1 MIKTLL
7 HGYSL
12 FKFEF
17 ISFLIKEKCMSKK
30 LYIKTYGCQMN
41 VYDSQRMIDLLSP
54 LGYEI
59 TETPND
65 ADMAILNTCHIREKA
80 EQKVFSD
87 LGRLRIVK
95 DERENAGEEMMI
107 AVGGCVAQAEG
118 AEIIKQAPYVSMVF
132 GPQAYHKLP
141 EMIAKTTRERDIKSG
156 KKKNIGVVNT
166 DFPVE
171 SKFDFL
177 PQPTSSTVSSFV
189 SVQEGCDNFC
199 TFCVVPYTRGAEYSR
214 PVTDIIKDT
223 RRLVSLGTKEITL
236 LGQNVNAFHGLA
248 PNSNDIEWGLGRLIY
263 ELANIEGL
271 ERIRY
276 TTSHPM
282 DMDEEL
288 IRAHGDV
295 PQLMPYLHLPIQSG
309 SNRVLEAMNRRH
321 TTMQYLDVIEKLRKA
336 RPDIAMSSDFI
347 VGFPGETKEDHNDTL
362 DLVRAVNYAQAYSFK
377 YSIRPGTPAGA
388 MDLQLPEPVKVERL
402 AELQDLLN
410 EQQLAFNE
418 GKVGTVQ
425 RVLVDREGKRE
436 GQISGK
442 TPYMQSV
449 HFDGNQRLQGEMV
462 DITVIKAYPNS
473 VFGEIVTIG

>member
-1 MIKTLL
+1 
-7 HGYSL
+7 
-12 FKFEF
+12 
-17 ISFLIKEKCMSKK
+17 MSKK

-41 VYDSQRMIDLLSP
+41 VYDSQRMVDLLSP
-54 LGYEI
+54 LGYEM
-59 TETPND
+59 TESPND

-95 DERENAGEEMMI
+95 DERAQSGKDMMI

-118 AEIIKQAPYVSMVF
+118 AEIIRQAPYVSMVF

-141 EMIAKTTRERDIKSG
+141 EMIAKTTRERDVKDG
-156 KKKNIGVVNT
+156 KKRNIGVVNT

-177 PQPTSSTVSSFV
+177 PQPTSSTISSYV

-214 PVTDIIKDT
+214 PVTDIIADT

-236 LGQNVNAFHGLA
+236 LGQNVNAFHGIA
-248 PNSNDIEWGLGRLIY
+248 PNSNDVEWGLGRLIY
-263 ELANIEGL
+263 ELAEIEGL

-282 DMDEEL
+282 DMDDEL
-288 IRAHGDV
+288 IKAHGDV

-321 TTMQYLDVIEKLRKA
+321 TTDHYLQVIERLRKA
-336 RPDIAMSSDFI
+336 RSDIAMSSDFI
-347 VGFPGETKEDHNDTL
+347 VGFPGETKEDHMQTL

-388 MDLQLPEPVKVERL
+388 MDLQVPEPVKVERL

-410 EQQLAFNE
+410 EQQLAFNQS
-418 GKVGTVQ
+418 KVGTKQ
-425 RVLVDREGKRE
+425 QVLVDREGKRD
-436 GQISGK
+436 GQLSGK
-442 TPYMQSV
+442 TPFMQSV
-449 HFDGNQRLQGEMV
+449 HFDGNPRLQGQTIKV
-462 DITVIKAYPNS
+462 LITEALPNS
-473 VFGEIVTIG
+473 VAGVVDTVG

>member
-1 MIKTLL
+1 
-7 HGYSL
+7 
-12 FKFEF
+12 
-17 ISFLIKEKCMSKK
+17 MSKK

-41 VYDSQRMIDLLSP
+41 VYDSQRMVDLLSP
-54 LGYEI
+54 LGYEM
-59 TETPND
+59 TETPNE

-95 DERENAGEEMMI
+95 DERAESGKDMMI

-118 AEIIKQAPYVSMVF
+118 AEIIRQAPYVSMVF

-141 EMIAKTTRERDIKSG
+141 EMIAKTTRERDIKLG
-156 KKKNIGVVNT
+156 LKKNIGVVNT

-177 PQPTSSTVSSFV
+177 PQPTTSTISSFV

-214 PVTDIIKDT
+214 PVADILNDT
-223 RRLVSLGTKEITL
+223 RRLVSLGTKEVTL
-236 LGQNVNAFHGLA
+236 LGQNVNAFHGIS
-248 PNSNDIEWGLGRLIY
+248 PNSNDVEWGLGRLIY
-263 ELANIEGL
+263 ELAEIEGL

-288 IRAHGDV
+288 IKAHGEV

-321 TTMQYLDVIEKLRKA
+321 TTAQYLDVIEKLRKA

-347 VGFPGETKEDHNDTL
+347 VGFPGETKEDHNETL

-388 MDLQLPEPVKVERL
+388 MDLQVPEPVKVERL
-402 AELQDLLN
+402 AELQNLLN
-410 EQQLAFNE
+410 EQQLAFNQS
-418 GKVGTVQ
+418 KVGTKQ
-425 RVLVDREGKRE
+425 QILVDREGKYD
-436 GQISGK
+436 GQLRGK
-442 TPYMQSV
+442 TPFMQSV
-449 HFDGNQRLQGEMV
+449 HFDGNERLQGEMIEV
-462 DITVIKAYPNS
+462 LITGALPNS
-473 VFGEIVTIG
+473 VSGIVDTIG

>member
-1 MIKTLL
+1 
-7 HGYSL
+7 
-12 FKFEF
+12 
-17 ISFLIKEKCMSKK
+17 MSKK

-41 VYDSQRMIDLLSP
+41 VYDSQRMVDLLSP
-54 LGYEI
+54 LGYEM

-95 DERENAGEEMMI
+95 DERAQSGKDMMI

-141 EMIAKTTRERDIKSG
+141 EMIAKTTRERDINDG

-177 PQPTSSTVSSFV
+177 PQPTTSTISSFV

-214 PVTDIIKDT
+214 PVADILNDT
-223 RRLVSLGTKEITL
+223 RRLVSLGTKEVTL
-236 LGQNVNAFHGLA
+236 LGQNVNAFHGIS
-248 PNSNDIEWGLGRLIY
+248 PNSNDVEWGLGRLIY
-263 ELANIEGL
+263 ELAEIEGL

-288 IRAHGDV
+288 IKAHGDV

-321 TTMQYLDVIEKLRKA
+321 TTAQYLDVIEKLRKA

-347 VGFPGETKEDHNDTL
+347 VGFPGEIKEDHVQTL

-388 MDLQLPEPVKVERL
+388 MDLQVPEPVKVERL

-410 EQQLAFNE
+410 EQQLAFNQS
-418 GKVGTVQ
+418 KVGTVQ
-425 RVLVDREGKRE
+425 KVLVDREGKRE
-436 GQISGK
+436 GQLSGK
-442 TPYMQSV
+442 TPFMQSI
-449 HFDGNQRLQGEMV
+449 HFDGNERLQGQTV
-462 DITVIKAYPNS
+462 DVRVMKALPNS
-473 VFGEIVTIG
+473 VVGEIVTIG

>member
-1 MIKTLL
+1 
-7 HGYSL
+7 
-12 FKFEF
+12 
-17 ISFLIKEKCMSKK
+17 MSKK

-41 VYDSQRMIDLLSP
+41 VYDSQRMVDLLSP
-54 LGYEI
+54 LGYEM
-59 TETPND
+59 TETPNE

-95 DERENAGEEMMI
+95 DERAESGKDMMI

-118 AEIIKQAPYVSMVF
+118 AEIIRQAPYVSMVF

-141 EMIAKTTRERDIKSG
+141 EMIAKTTRERDIKLG
-156 KKKNIGVVNT
+156 LKKNIGVVNT

-177 PQPTSSTVSSFV
+177 PQPTTSTISSFV

-214 PVTDIIKDT
+214 PVADILNDT
-223 RRLVSLGTKEITL
+223 RRLVSLGTKEVTL
-236 LGQNVNAFHGLA
+236 LGQNVNAFHGIS
-248 PNSNDIEWGLGRLIY
+248 PNSNDVEWGLGRLIY
-263 ELANIEGL
+263 ELAEIEGL

-288 IRAHGDV
+288 IKAHGDV

-321 TTMQYLDVIEKLRKA
+321 TTAQYLDVIEKLRKA

-347 VGFPGETKEDHNDTL
+347 VGFPGETKEDHNETL

-388 MDLQLPEPVKVERL
+388 MDLQVPEPVKVERL
-402 AELQDLLN
+402 AELQNLLN
-410 EQQLAFNE
+410 EQQLAFNQS
-418 GKVGTVQ
+418 KVGTKQ
-425 RVLVDREGKRE
+425 QILVDREGKYD
-436 GQISGK
+436 GQLRGK
-442 TPYMQSV
+442 TPFMQSV
-449 HFDGNQRLQGEMV
+449 HFDGNERLQGEMIEV
-462 DITVIKAYPNS
+462 LITGALPNS
-473 VFGEIVTIG
+473 VSGIVDTIG

>member
-1 MIKTLL
+1 
-7 HGYSL
+7 
-12 FKFEF
+12 
-17 ISFLIKEKCMSKK
+17 
-30 LYIKTYGCQMN
+30 MN
-41 VYDSQRMIDLLSP
+41 VYDTQRMVDLLSP
-54 LGYEI
+54 LGYEM

-87 LGRLRIVK
+87 LGRLRLVK
-95 DERENAGEEMMI
+95 DEREQSGKDMMI

-141 EMIAKTTRERDIKSG
+141 EMIAKTTRERDIKDG

-177 PQPTSSTVSSFV
+177 PQPTASTVSSFV

-214 PVTDIIKDT
+214 PVADIIADT

-236 LGQNVNAFHGLA
+236 LGQNVNAFHGIA
-248 PNSNDIEWGLGRLIY
+248 PNSADVEWGLGRLIY
-263 ELANIEGL
+263 ELAEIQGL

-288 IRAHGDV
+288 IKAHGDV

-321 TTMQYLDVIEKLRKA
+321 TTAQYLDVIEKLRKA

-347 VGFPGETKEDHNDTL
+347 VGFPGETKEDHHDTL
-362 DLVRAVNYAQAYSFK
+362 ELVRAVNYAQAYSFK

-388 MDLQLPEPVKVERL
+388 MDLQVPEPVKVERL

-410 EQQLAFNE
+410 EQQLAFNQS
-418 GKVGTVQ
+418 KIGTIQ
-425 RVLVDREGKRE
+425 KVLVDREGKRE
-436 GQISGK
+436 GQLSGK
-442 TPYMQSV
+442 TPYMQSI
-449 HFDGNQRLQGEMV
+449 HFDGNERLQGQMV
-462 DITVIKAYPNS
+462 DVRVTKALPNS
-473 VFGEIVTIG
+473 VVGEVDTIG

>member
-1 MIKTLL
+1 
-7 HGYSL
+7 
-12 FKFEF
+12 
-17 ISFLIKEKCMSKK
+17 MSKK

-41 VYDSQRMIDLLSP
+41 VYDSQRMVDLLSP
-54 LGYEI
+54 LGYEM
-59 TETPND
+59 TETPNE

-95 DERENAGEEMMI
+95 DERAESGKDMMI

-118 AEIIKQAPYVSMVF
+118 AEIIRQAPYVSMVF

-141 EMIAKTTRERDIKSG
+141 EMIAKTTRERDIKLG
-156 KKKNIGVVNT
+156 LKKNIGVVNT

-177 PQPTSSTVSSFV
+177 PQPTTSTISSFV

-214 PVTDIIKDT
+214 PVADILNDT
-223 RRLVSLGTKEITL
+223 RRLVSLGTKEVTL
-236 LGQNVNAFHGLA
+236 LGQNVNAFHGIS
-248 PNSNDIEWGLGRLIY
+248 PNSNDVEWGLGRLIY
-263 ELANIEGL
+263 ELAEIEGL

-288 IRAHGDV
+288 IKAHGDV

-321 TTMQYLDVIEKLRKA
+321 TTAQYLDVIEKLRKA

-347 VGFPGETKEDHNDTL
+347 VGFPTETKEDHIATL

-388 MDLQLPEPVKVERL
+388 MDLQVPEPVKVERL
-402 AELQDLLN
+402 AELQNLLN
-410 EQQLAFNE
+410 EQQLAFNQS
-418 GKVGTVQ
+418 KVGTKQ
-425 RVLVDREGKRE
+425 QILVDREGKHD
-436 GQISGK
+436 GQLRGK
-442 TPYMQSV
+442 TPFMQSV
-449 HFDGNQRLQGEMV
+449 HFDGNERLQGEMIEV
-462 DITVIKAYPNS
+462 LITGALPNS
-473 VFGEIVTIG
+473 VSGVVDTIG

>member
-1 MIKTLL
+1 
-7 HGYSL
+7 
-12 FKFEF
+12 
-17 ISFLIKEKCMSKK
+17 
-30 LYIKTYGCQMN
+30 MN
-41 VYDSQRMIDLLSP
+41 VYDSQRMVDLLSP

-59 TETPND
+59 TESPND

-95 DERENAGEEMMI
+95 DERAESGKEMMI

-118 AEIIKQAPYVSMVF
+118 AEIIRQAPYVSMVF

-141 EMIAKTTRERDIKSG
+141 EMIAKTTRDRDIKDG

-177 PQPTSSTVSSFV
+177 PQPVTSSISSYL

-214 PVTDIIKDT
+214 PVTDIMADA

-236 LGQNVNAFHGLA
+236 LGQNVNAFHGIS
-248 PNSNDIEWGLGRLIY
+248 PNSTDVEWGLGRLIY
-263 ELANIEGL
+263 ELAEIEGL

-309 SNRVLEAMNRRH
+309 SNRILELMNRRH
-321 TTMQYLDVIEKLRKA
+321 TAAQYLDVIEKLRKA
-336 RPDIAMSSDFI
+336 RSDIAMSSDFI
-347 VGFPGETKEDHNDTL
+347 VGFPGETKDDHNETL
-362 DLVRAVNYAQAYSFK
+362 ELVRAVNYAQAYSFK
-377 YSIRPGTPAGA
+377 YSIRPGTPAGS
-388 MDLQLPEPVKVERL
+388 MDLQVPEPIKVERL
-402 AELQDLLN
+402 AELQGLLN
-410 EQQLAFNE
+410 EQQLSFNQS
-418 GKVGTVQ
+418 KVGTIQ
-425 RVLVDREGKRE
+425 KVLVDREGKRD
-436 GQISGK
+436 GQLSGK
-442 TPYMQSV
+442 TPFMQSV
-449 HFDGNQRLQGEMV
+449 HFEGNLRLQGEIIDV
-462 DITVIKAYPNS
+462 KITGALPNS
-473 VFGEIVTIG
+473 VSGEIETIG

>member
-1 MIKTLL
+1 
-7 HGYSL
+7 
-12 FKFEF
+12 
-17 ISFLIKEKCMSKK
+17 MSKK

-41 VYDSQRMIDLLSP
+41 VYDSQRMVDLLSP
-54 LGYEI
+54 LGYEM

-95 DERENAGEEMMI
+95 DERAQSGKDMMI

-141 EMIAKTTRERDIKSG
+141 EMIAKTTRERDIQDG

-177 PQPTSSTVSSFV
+177 PQPTSSTISSFV

-214 PVTDIIKDT
+214 PVVDIINDT

-236 LGQNVNAFHGLA
+236 LGQNVNAFHGIA
-248 PNSNDIEWGLGRLIY
+248 PNSNDVEWGLGRLIY
-263 ELANIEGL
+263 ELAEIEGL

-282 DMDEEL
+282 DMDDEL
-288 IRAHGDV
+288 IKAHGDV
-295 PQLMPYLHLPIQSG
+295 PQLMPYLHLPVQSG

-321 TTMQYLDVIEKLRKA
+321 TTEHYLQVIERLRKA

-347 VGFPGETKEDHNDTL
+347 VGFPGETKEDHMATL

-388 MDLQLPEPVKVERL
+388 MDLQVPEPVKVERL

-410 EQQLAFNE
+410 EQQLAFNQS
-418 GKVGTVQ
+418 KVGTKQ
-425 RVLVDREGKRE
+425 QVLVDREGKYD
-436 GQISGK
+436 GQLRGK
-442 TPYMQSV
+442 TPFMQSV
-449 HFDGNQRLQGEMV
+449 HFDGNERLQGETIEV
-462 DITVIKAYPNS
+462 LITGALPNS
-473 VFGEIVTIG
+473 VSGIVDTIG

>member
-1 MIKTLL
+1 
-7 HGYSL
+7 
-12 FKFEF
+12 
-17 ISFLIKEKCMSKK
+17 MSKK

-41 VYDSQRMIDLLSP
+41 VYDSQRMVDLLSP
-54 LGYEI
+54 LGYEM
-59 TETPND
+59 TDTPND

-95 DERENAGEEMMI
+95 DERAQFGKDMMI

-118 AEIIKQAPYVSMVF
+118 AEIIRQAPYVSMVF

-141 EMIAKTTRERDIKSG
+141 EMIAKTTRERDIKLG
-156 KKKNIGVVNT
+156 VKKSIGVVNT

-177 PQPTSSTVSSFV
+177 PQPTTSTISSFV

-214 PVTDIIKDT
+214 PVADILSDT

-236 LGQNVNAFHGLA
+236 LGQNVNAFHGIA
-248 PNSNDIEWGLGRLIY
+248 PNSSDVEWGLGRLIY
-263 ELANIEGL
+263 ELAEVEGL

-288 IRAHGDV
+288 IKAHGDV

-321 TTMQYLDVIEKLRKA
+321 TTAQYLDVIEKLRKA

-347 VGFPGETKEDHNDTL
+347 VGFPAETKEDHIQTL

-388 MDLQLPEPVKVERL
+388 MDLQVPEPMKVERL
-402 AELQDLLN
+402 AELQELLN
-410 EQQLAFNE
+410 EQQLAFNQS
-418 GKVGTVQ
+418 KVGTLQ
-425 RVLVDREGKRE
+425 KVLVDREGKRE
-436 GQISGK
+436 GQLSGK
-442 TPYMQSV
+442 TPFMQSI
-449 HFDGNQRLQGEMV
+449 HFDGNERLQGQTV
-462 DITVIKAYPNS
+462 DVRVMKALPNS
-473 VFGEIVTIG
+473 VVGEIVTIG

>member
-1 MIKTLL
+1 
-7 HGYSL
+7 
-12 FKFEF
+12 
-17 ISFLIKEKCMSKK
+17 MSKK

-41 VYDSQRMIDLLSP
+41 VYDSQRMVDLLSP

-59 TETPND
+59 TESPND

-95 DERENAGEEMMI
+95 DERAESGKEMMI

-118 AEIIKQAPYVSMVF
+118 AEIIRQAPYVSMVF

-141 EMIAKTTRERDIKSG
+141 EMIAKTTRDRDIKDG

-177 PQPTSSTVSSFV
+177 PQPVTSSISSYL

-214 PVTDIIKDT
+214 PVTDIMADA

-236 LGQNVNAFHGLA
+236 LGQNVNAFHGIS
-248 PNSNDIEWGLGRLIY
+248 PNSTDVEWGLGRLIY
-263 ELANIEGL
+263 ELAEIEGL

-309 SNRVLEAMNRRH
+309 SNRILELMNRRH
-321 TTMQYLDVIEKLRKA
+321 TAAQYLDVIEKLRKA
-336 RPDIAMSSDFI
+336 RSDIAMSSDFI
-347 VGFPGETKEDHNDTL
+347 VGFPGETKDDHNETL
-362 DLVRAVNYAQAYSFK
+362 ELVRAVNYAQAYSFK
-377 YSIRPGTPAGA
+377 YSIRPGTPAGS
-388 MDLQLPEPVKVERL
+388 MDLQVPEPIKVERL
-402 AELQDLLN
+402 AELQGLLN
-410 EQQLAFNE
+410 EQQLSFNQS
-418 GKVGTVQ
+418 KVGTIQ
-425 RVLVDREGKRE
+425 KVLVDREGKRD
-436 GQISGK
+436 GQLSGK
-442 TPYMQSV
+442 TPFMQSV
-449 HFDGNQRLQGEMV
+449 HFEGNLRLQGEIIDV
-462 DITVIKAYPNS
+462 KITGALPNS
-473 VFGEIVTIG
+473 VSGEIETIG